1 LFFVQ
6 RSILEN
12 FQFSPLK
19 DLEKNN
25 QTGLIRLTDR
35 HQLGHTEFGKRLESF
50 EKAIISYFRSRNEDN
65 LKKPIPAIN
74 TNSKTRI
81 SSFDVVRPSNTFP
94 EPYGTSWTTD
104 VNDYIHLQ
112 DAHSGYHPN
121 ETNSFSIN
129 IINPTLSRG
138 TYPHRYQD
146 FRGQFIYY
154 DDGYGNDHASS
165 PGEISF

>member
-1 LFFVQ
+1 MRIEFISIFFVQ

-94 EPYGTSWTTD
+94 EPYGTSWKIFV
-104 VNDYIHLQ
+104 VNLFIMMMDMEMIMHHHL
-112 DAHSGYHPN
+112 
-121 ETNSFSIN
+121 EK
-129 IINPTLSRG
+129 SRSNFH
-138 TYPHRYQD
+138 TKD
-146 FRGQFIYY
+146 L
-154 DDGYGNDHASS
+154 
-165 PGEISF
+165 